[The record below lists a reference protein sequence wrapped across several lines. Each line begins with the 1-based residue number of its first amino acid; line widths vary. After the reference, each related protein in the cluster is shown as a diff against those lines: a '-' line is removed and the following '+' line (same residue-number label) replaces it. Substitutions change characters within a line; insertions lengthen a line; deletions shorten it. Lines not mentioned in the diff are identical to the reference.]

1 MRKPEEKRIRST
13 KNDNAQHAHTCN
25 LFTLVELLV
34 VIAIIAILASMLLP
48 ALGRAR
54 DMARGISCI
63 NNLKQIGTAFSFY
76 LSDNR
81 EFYPSGV
88 SAQKNYMGWAWYKVF
103 VMHGKYITW
112 KSMFDSAMTYEEGKE
127 PYERPNDAPW
137 GESYLPYGYNYTV
150 FGSSRANGILDE
162 EGRSAKLSEIAY
174 SSKAYLVMDTK
185 TYDLQ
190 TGNTFVQTRD
200 NTTAIP
206 DAFRHKGH
214 VSIVY
219 ADGSAGKKKAA
230 NPYQPYEVNSLNYF
244 NYGNPGHRAVCWDG
258 GRFGGTPVF

>member
-1 MRKPEEKRIRST
+1 
-13 KNDNAQHAHTCN
+13 
-25 LFTLVELLV
+25 
-34 VIAIIAILASMLLP
+34 
-48 ALGRAR
+48 
-54 DMARGISCI
+54 
-63 NNLKQIGTAFSFY
+63 
-76 LSDNR
+76 
-81 EFYPSGV
+81 
-88 SAQKNYMGWAWYKVF
+88 MGWAWYKVF

>member
-1 MRKPEEKRIRST
+1 MRKPEDKRKRTIE
-13 KNDNAQHAHTCN
+13 NDHAYHAHIRT

-34 VIAIIAILASMLLP
+34 VIAIIAILAAMLLP

-54 DMARGISCI
+54 DMARTTSCL

-88 SAQKNYMGWAWYKVF
+88 SVQKNYMGWAWYKVF

-127 PYERPNDAPW
+127 PRERPNDAPS
-137 GESYLPYGYNYTV
+137 GESYLPYGYNYTA
-150 FGSSRANGILDE
+150 FGSSKANGIPDA
-162 EGRSAKLSEIAY
+162 EGRSAKLTEIRY
-174 SSKAYLVMDTK
+174 SSRAYLAMDTK

-190 TGNTFVQTRD
+190 TGNTSVQARN

-214 VSIVY
+214 VSIVN
-219 ADGSAGKKKAA
+219 ADGSAGKRKVA
-230 NPYQPYEVNSLNYF
+230 NPYLPYEVNSLNYF
-244 NYGNPGHRAVCWDG
+244 NYGTPGHRAVCWDG